1 MKFFLTIKH
10 WQLFILQFAIPF
22 LLQII
27 FFGLFIF
34 YRNPLFLAFFM
45 PLFLFLIAFNHYRW
59 LYTLAINLHR
69 KLPNTVEISLTRF
82 KFFFYFPAVYITS
95 LIVVSVFLF
104 SRCLSFEGSWP
115 ITTFLIVIP
124 LHLFAIFC
132 NFYCL
137 YFIAKT
143 LKSVELERE
152 ARFSDYASEFIL
164 LWFSIVGIWII
175 QPRINKLFDQ
185 NRSGLMA
192 QETDQ

>member
-10 WQLFILQFAIPF
+10 WQLFILQFALPF

-27 FFGLFIF
+27 FIGLFIF
-34 YRNPLFLAFFM
+34 YRNPLLLAFFM
-45 PLFLFLIAFNHYRW
+45 PLFLFLIAFNHYGW

-82 KFFFYFPAVYITS
+82 KFFFCFPAVY
-95 LIVVSVFLF
+95 LIAIIAVAIFLLSSDF
-104 SRCLSFEGSWP
+104 SMENSWP
-115 ITTFLIVIP
+115 FSAFFLVIP

-137 YFIAKT
+137 YFIAKA

-152 ARFSDYASEFIL
+152 ASFSDYASEFFL
-164 LWFSIVGIWII
+164 FWFSIVGIWIM

-185 NRSGLMA
+185 NSSGLIA
-192 QETDQ
+192 REIDQ